1 MLNFRRGD
9 IVECIDA
16 APVRTESQVM
26 PSEGQL
32 YVVATVA
39 PAGDGHSVRLQ
50 NLTPTCYLGGPCGC
64 GHCGWDAARFRKV
77 YRPKRE
83 LISFLSAGHR
93 ETV

>member
-32 YVVATVA
+32 YVVASVA
-39 PAGDGHSVRLQ
+39 PAGEGHSVRLQ
-50 NLTPTCYLGGPCGC
+50 GLTPTCYLSGPCAC
-64 GHCGWDAARFRKV
+64 GQCGWDASRFRKV
-77 YRPKRE
+77 YTPNRE
-83 LISFLSAGHR
+83 LISSLSAR
-93 ETV
+93 DLEMV